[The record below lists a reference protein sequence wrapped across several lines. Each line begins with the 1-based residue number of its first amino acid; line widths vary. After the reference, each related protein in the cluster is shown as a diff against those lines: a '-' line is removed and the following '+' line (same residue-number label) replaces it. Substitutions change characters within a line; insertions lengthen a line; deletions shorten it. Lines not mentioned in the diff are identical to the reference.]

1 LGRGGGGVQSKDNYR
16 SFKIYLMINV
26 GVFGRGIQ
34 KNFFFFLRGCV
45 VGKNQKFSNEGITFK
60 FFDKKKK
67 KSELSEGF

>member
-1 LGRGGGGVQSKDNYR
+1 MSEFLEGEYKR
-16 SFKIYLMINV
+16 I
-26 GVFGRGIQ
+26 
-34 KNFFFFLRGCV
+34 FFFFLRGCV